1 MSEIS
6 NELSCQYCNERIAES
21 DVFCGQCGQP
31 VGEKSDVKEDVFS
44 SLQPALLY
52 YFITF
57 LLLATYKLTS
67 FFPEGFDGLILVSVI
82 DILIVLAFWYHNF
95 DDLRE
100 LWSFKKVKLGLI
112 GASILMAVFAA
123 FVVSIIATFLNSSIY
138 DEVFYETTIYGES
151 QFPFLVATVL
161 VAIQPAIFEE
171 VAFRGFLFNY
181 LKKVTT
187 PNSAIYV
194 TAFLFGIM
202 HMQFISL
209 LWLIPMGLIFAYSRN
224 RYHTLWYGVVGHFA
238 YNFTI
243 TAMEF
248 WNVV

>member
-1 MSEIS
+1 VSDLSQEF
-6 NELSCQYCNERIAES
+6 SCQYCNEKISAT
-21 DVFCGQCGQP
+21 DVFCGQCGKA
-31 VGEKSDVKEDVFS
+31 VSETVTHKEDVFS
-44 SLQPALLY
+44 ALQPALIY

-67 FFPEGFDGLILVSVI
+67 IFPEGFDGLVIVSVI
-82 DILIVLAFWYHNF
+82 DVLIVLAFWYHNF
-95 DDLRE
+95 DDLGG
-100 LWSFKKVKLGLI
+100 LWSFRRVKAGLLGTT
-112 GASILMAVFAA
+112 ILMAVVAA
-123 FVVSIIATFLNSSIY
+123 FVVSLIATFLNSAIY
-138 DEVFYETTIYGES
+138 DEVFYETAIYGES
-151 QFPFLVATVL
+151 QFPFLIAIVL

-181 LKKVTT
+181 LKRVTT
-187 PNSAIYV
+187 PASAVYI
-194 TAFLFGIM
+194 TAFLFGFI

-224 RYHTLWYGVVGHFA
+224 RYNTLWYGVVGHFA

-248 WNVV
+248 WNVI